1 LEVVMKF
8 SSRSSLVAIGAASLA
23 LAAGVGPASAAPT
36 VSDLKIKKPVDTPSN
51 VLLTSRAAMRGH
63 DEPLDEIYL
72 NLELENVTITNYTP

>member
-1 LEVVMKF
+1 MKF

-51 VLLTSRAAMRGH
+51 VLLISTAAMRGH
-63 DEPLDEIYL
+63 DLDEIYL